1 MLRSMYS
8 SIGGLKNFQTK
19 LDVIGNNIA
28 NVNTFGYKKGRT
40 TFQDMMSQQMRG
52 ASTPTANRGGT
63 NPMQVGLGG
72 TIATIDTV
80 HTQGSMQTTGRSLD
94 VAVSGDG
101 FFVVNNG
108 NFNSYTRA
116 GNFYLDQ
123 NGTLV
128 NGDGLRVMGYGL
140 QAGTANQIDYT
151 QIQPLRIQAGSQM
164 APEATTNISYKG
176 NFNADLPPVGSEK
189 GGTALVNNT
198 NRLTQ
203 QQINDAMKS
212 GFMITHKVVDSLGA
226 THDVKLA
233 FQKTATG
240 EWTVGIVRPSIDLN
254 TREHLKDPLTGQPF
268 FTYERLTSTNTPFPG
283 LTDDYIKFGSNG
295 AIIQDNP
302 NANNSNSMKEVNLT
316 LNLNTRPLG
325 PGDFNGAEDLQLTF
339 DFSRFTQFSSP
350 STADVDQVSGN
361 IDGFLDSFN
370 IGQSGEIIGVYS
382 NGRVQLLGQLALA
395 TFNNPGGL
403 SKAGS
408 NTYHASNNSGQ
419 PNIGVPGEGR
429 GLLMGSSLE
438 MSNVD
443 ISEEF
448 TEMIV
453 AQRGFQANTRII
465 TTSDE
470 ILQELVN
477 LKR

>member
-40 TFQDMMSQQMRG
+40 TFQDIMSQQITG
-52 ASTPTANRGGT
+52 ATTPTADRGGT

-72 TIATIDTV
+72 TIATIDTI
-80 HTQGSMQTTGRSLD
+80 HTQGSMQSTGRSLD

-108 NFNSYTRA
+108 NLNSYTRA
-116 GNFYLDQ
+116 GNIYLDQ

-140 QAGTANQIDYT
+140 QAGTTDQLDYT
-151 QIQPLRIQAGSQM
+151 QIQPLQIQAGSQM
-164 APEATTNISYKG
+164 APEATTNITYKG
-176 NFNADLPPVGSEK
+176 NFNADLPPVGTAE
-189 GGTALVNNT
+189 GGVALVDGEEE
-198 NRLTQ
+198 LTQ
-203 QQINDAMKS
+203 QQINEAMKS

-240 EWTVGIVRPSIDLN
+240 EWTVGIVRPSIDPAS
-254 TREHLKDPLTGQPF
+254 REQNQDPLTGQLF
-268 FTYERLTSTNTPFPG
+268 YTYESLTSANTPFPG
-283 LTDDYIKFGSNG
+283 LTDDFIKFGSNG
-295 AIIQDNP
+295 YVIQDDP
-302 NANNSNSMKEVNLT
+302 NANNTNSMKEVNLT
-316 LNLNTRPLG
+316 LNLNNRPLG
-325 PGDFNGAEDLQLTF
+325 PGEFNGADPLQLTF
-339 DFSRFTQFSSP
+339 DFSQFTQFSGSN
-350 STADVDQVSGN
+350 TADVNQVTGN

-403 SKAGS
+403 SKSGS
-408 NTYHASNNSGQ
+408 NIYQASNNSGQ

-429 GLLMGSSLE
+429 GLLMGSTLE